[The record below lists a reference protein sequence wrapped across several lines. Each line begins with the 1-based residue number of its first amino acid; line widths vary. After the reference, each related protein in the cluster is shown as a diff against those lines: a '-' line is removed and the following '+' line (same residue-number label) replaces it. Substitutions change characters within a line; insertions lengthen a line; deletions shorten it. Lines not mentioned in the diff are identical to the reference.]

1 MNEKTP
7 IVVNADLFWANLA
20 QVNEM
25 SGKYQVDLSN
35 LSDGAVEAL
44 EARGITVSN
53 KQDERGN
60 FVTAKS
66 KNPIRAYNTAG
77 DELSV
82 MVGNGSKAKVGV
94 SYYDWDFKGKKGR
107 SVSIVKLVITDL
119 EEYEA
124 IALTDEA
131 LEAAL

>member
-1 MNEKTP
+1 MNDKTP
-7 IVVNADLFWANLA
+7 IMINADLFWANLA

-35 LSDGAVEAL
+35 LSDSAVEAL
-44 EARGITVSN
+44 EERGITVSN

-66 KNPIRAYNTAG
+66 KNPIRAYNTPG
-77 DELSV
+77 DELAV

-94 SYYDWDFKGKKGR
+94 SYYDWEFKGKKGR
-107 SVSIVKLVITDL
+107 SVSIIKLIITDL

-124 IALTDEA
+124 VEFTDEA